1 MSDTSCWSVWQRRGL
16 DRRRIGTVC
25 GWKSNLWSFSRAA
38 ALDESSE
45 EEEEEEVPIAAA
57 VSEDTAV
64 AAARSAVNCCCRLGC
79 CCWFCRP
86 CMGAAPSPM
95 RSTLFDLRL
104 LMSFVSHTSSHRRH
118 TYSLHVIQHLAF
130 HRVLY
135 GSNNDNS
142 SSCNSASSS
151 SSSSSYALNNV
162 MHTRT
167 QQ

>member
-1 MSDTSCWSVWQRRGL
+1 
-16 DRRRIGTVC
+16 
-25 GWKSNLWSFSRAA
+25 
-38 ALDESSE
+38 
-45 EEEEEEVPIAAA
+45 
-57 VSEDTAV
+57 
-64 AAARSAVNCCCRLGC
+64 
-79 CCWFCRP
+79 
-86 CMGAAPSPM
+86 MGAAPSPM

>member
-1 MSDTSCWSVWQRRGL
+1 
-16 DRRRIGTVC
+16 
-25 GWKSNLWSFSRAA
+25 
-38 ALDESSE
+38 
-45 EEEEEEVPIAAA
+45 
-57 VSEDTAV
+57 
-64 AAARSAVNCCCRLGC
+64 
-79 CCWFCRP
+79 
-86 CMGAAPSPM
+86 MGAAPSPM

-104 LMSFVSHTSSHRRH
+104 LVSFVSHTSSHLRH

-135 GSNNDNS
+135 ASNNDNS
-142 SSCNSASSS
+142 SSSNSA